1 MSNFSKG
8 SEWRKW
14 DLHVHTPLSIE
25 HQYGQVNNETWEKY
39 ISDLERLPVEFAVLG
54 INDYIFLD
62 GYKKVIEFKK
72 AGRLKNIERIFP
84 VIELRIDKFGSVDDK
99 AWKRVNLHIIF
110 SDEIDADIIE
120 SQFLNAI
127 QVDYKLSPID
137 IDAEINVDFRGV
149 INRESL
155 KDLGH
160 KIKES
165 SSIEINGSDLKVG
178 FSNFTHSYE
187 QVKKVLESHYFK
199 NKYLK
204 AIGKTEWDTMR
215 WTGII
220 GDKKTVINDADF
232 IFISTENNISYDKSR
247 EQLKKQKVNNLL
259 LDCSDAHS
267 YSNSQNK
274 DRIGNSLTWIKAD
287 PTFRGLQQVKQ
298 DFEERVFIGERPPIL
313 DKVHQNKTK
322 YIKSL
327 DIKSINNY
335 NQNKG
340 IWFSNFNTLE
350 FNKELIAI
358 IGNKGNGKSA
368 ISDIIGLLSN
378 SSNQQHF
385 SFLNKNK
392 FLKNKVAENFEATLS
407 FESGDNLTKNLNDT
421 IDVTTVERVRY
432 IPQNYFEKLCND
444 LEGEGFEK
452 SLQEVV
458 FTHLLEEEK
467 LGKNSFEEL
476 IKYTTHSI
484 KSDIDLLIPKLNE
497 INNSII
503 KLENKN
509 NKKYEKTVKE
519 KFDLKWQEYI
529 QHKNDKPKKVL
540 KPDFEVGSEH
550 EKKFKLIEDLK
561 KQLNI
566 KEVEQKSISEQITNN
581 MKASSELKILRS
593 DFERIDNFIKSSL
606 ETSDNIIKKYEL
618 DLAKIFNYQIDFK
631 LIDSKIEELNEVNS
645 KIAIKLYDKDKNI
658 GLGVDIQSLNKE
670 IGNIEN
676 ELSSVQ
682 KEYQNYLSN
691 LKDWQEK
698 RNLLIGN
705 ESTNNSIK
713 GLVSEC
719 KYLNNQLSIDLEELR
734 NNRFKIVE
742 EIYTKKSKIIE
753 IYIKLKE
760 SIDNTLQEYEELLE
774 NYSISINA
782 TFRLDNFENNFFNF
796 ISQNKIGS
804 FYGKDDGKQKL
815 KEILEDKNL
824 NQFDELKLIL
834 QDIIFHLEKDC
845 RKIEDEKMIISEQLK
860 NYDEFY
866 KYLFSL
872 DYIVPNYELML
883 DGKTLNELSPG
894 EKGALLLVFYLM
906 LDKED
911 IPLIIDQPEDNLDN
925 QSVVKIVVEFMKR
938 AKKRRQIFM
947 VTHNPNLAVVAD
959 AEQIIYVNINKQNNN
974 EFTFSSG
981 SIENPEINKCIV
993 DILEGTLP
1001 AFGKRKDKYM
1011 I

>member
-1 MSNFSKG
+1 MNNFSKG

-14 DLHVHTPLSIE
+14 DLHVHTPYSIDE
-25 HQYGQVNNETWEKY
+25 NYKKGKETDVWERY
-39 ISDLERLPVEFAVLG
+39 ISELERISEEKGIRVLG
-54 INDYIFLD
+54 INDYWFLD
-62 GYKKVIEFKK
+62 GYKKVIEYKNL
-72 AGRLKNIERIFP
+72 GRLSNIELILP
-84 VIELRIDKFGSVDDK
+84 IIELRLRDYVGNNSLNKINYHIVFSNELSIEEIENEFIKRIEITEYDNRSLSFSNLESFGDRIKNSTPIEKQTKDSNLKIGFNNFTIALDKINSLLSKKLFENKFLRIIGQTEWSDFRWDGSPADK
-99 AWKRVNLHIIF
+99 KSLIN
-110 SDEIDADIIE
+110 
-120 SQFLNAI
+120 
-127 QVDYKLSPID
+127 
-137 IDAEINVDFRGV
+137 NVDF
-149 INRESL
+149 IFSASPTIENALKSRESL
-155 KDLGH
+155 K
-160 KIKES
+160 
-165 SSIEINGSDLKVG
+165 
-178 FSNFTHSYE
+178 E
-187 QVKKVLESHYFK
+187 QGV
-199 NKYLK
+199 N
-204 AIGKTEWDTMR
+204 
-215 WTGII
+215 
-220 GDKKTVINDADF
+220 DK
-232 IFISTENNISYDKSR
+232 
-247 EQLKKQKVNNLL
+247 LL
-259 LDCSDAHS
+259 HCSDAHEFYETKYTS
-267 YSNSQNK
+267 KVLGYCY
-274 DRIGNSLTWIKAD
+274 TWIKAD

-407 FESGDNLTKNLNDT
+407 FESGDNLSKNLNDT

-458 FTHLLEEEK
+458 FTHLVEEEK

-529 QHKNDKPKKVL
+529 QHIKDKPKKVL

-566 KEVEQKSISEQITNN
+566 KEVEQKSISEQIANN
-581 MKASSELKILRS
+581 MKVISELKILRS

-618 DLAKIFNYQIDFK
+618 DLEKIFNYQIDFR

-658 GLGVDIQSLNKE
+658 GLGVDIQILNQE
-670 IGNIEN
+670 IKNIEN

-705 ESTNNSIK
+705 ESINNSIK

-734 NNRFKIVE
+734 DDRFKIVE

-760 SIDNTLQEYEELLE
+760 SIDNTLKEYKELLE

-782 TFRLDNFENNFFNF
+782 TFRLDNFENNFFNL
-796 ISQNKIGS
+796 ISQNKMGS

-824 NQFDELKLIL
+824 NQFDELRLIL
-834 QDIIFHLEKDC
+834 QNIIFHLEKDC
-845 RKIEDEKMIISEQLK
+845 RKVEDEKMIISEQLK

-974 EFTFSSG
+974 EFTYKSG
-981 SIENPEINKCIV
+981 SIENLEINGCIV

>member
-1 MSNFSKG
+1 MSSFSKG

-14 DLHVHTPLSIE
+14 DLHVHTPYSIDE
-25 HQYGQVNNETWEKY
+25 NYKKGKETDVWERY
-39 ISDLERLPVEFAVLG
+39 ISELERISEEKGIRVLG
-54 INDYIFLD
+54 INDYWFLD
-62 GYKKVIEFKK
+62 GYKKVIEYKNL
-72 AGRLKNIERIFP
+72 GRLSNIELILP
-84 VIELRIDKFGSVDDK
+84 IIELRLRDYVGNNSLNKINYHIVFSNELSIEEIENEFIKRIEITEYDNRSLSFSNLESFGDRIKNSTPIEKQTKDSNLKIGFNNFTIALDKINSLLSKKLFENKFLRIIGQTEWSDFRWDGSPADK
-99 AWKRVNLHIIF
+99 KSLVN
-110 SDEIDADIIE
+110 
-120 SQFLNAI
+120 
-127 QVDYKLSPID
+127 
-137 IDAEINVDFRGV
+137 NVDF
-149 INRESL
+149 IFSASPTIENALKSRESL
-155 KDLGH
+155 K
-160 KIKES
+160 
-165 SSIEINGSDLKVG
+165 
-178 FSNFTHSYE
+178 E
-187 QVKKVLESHYFK
+187 QGV
-199 NKYLK
+199 N
-204 AIGKTEWDTMR
+204 
-215 WTGII
+215 
-220 GDKKTVINDADF
+220 DK
-232 IFISTENNISYDKSR
+232 
-247 EQLKKQKVNNLL
+247 LL
-259 LDCSDAHS
+259 HCSDAHEFYETKYTS
-267 YSNSQNK
+267 KVLGYCY
-274 DRIGNSLTWIKAD
+274 TWIKAD
-287 PTFRGLQQVKQ
+287 LTFRGLQQVKQ

-509 NKKYEKTVKE
+509 NKKHEKTVKE

-529 QHKNDKPKKVL
+529 QHIKDKPKKVL

-593 DFERIDNFIKSSL
+593 DFERIDNFMKSSL
-606 ETSDNIIKKYEL
+606 ETSDYIIKKYEL
-618 DLAKIFNYQIDFK
+618 DLAKIFNYQINFK

-705 ESTNNSIK
+705 ESINNSIK
-713 GLVSEC
+713 GLISEC
-719 KYLNNQLSIDLEELR
+719 KYLNNQLAIDLEELR
-734 NNRFKIVE
+734 DDRFKIVE

-760 SIDNTLQEYEELLE
+760 SIDNTLKEYEKLLE

-782 TFRLDNFENNFFNF
+782 SFRLDNFENNFFNL
-796 ISQNKIGS
+796 ISQNKMGS

-845 RKIEDEKMIISEQLK
+845 RKVEDEKMIISEQLK

>member
-1 MSNFSKG
+1 MKPNF
-8 SEWRKW
+8 
-14 DLHVHTPLSIE
+14 
-25 HQYGQVNNETWEKY
+25 
-39 ISDLERLPVEFAVLG
+39 
-54 INDYIFLD
+54 
-62 GYKKVIEFKK
+62 
-72 AGRLKNIERIFP
+72 
-84 VIELRIDKFGSVDDK
+84 
-99 AWKRVNLHIIF
+99 
-110 SDEIDADIIE
+110 
-120 SQFLNAI
+120 
-127 QVDYKLSPID
+127 
-137 IDAEINVDFRGV
+137 
-149 INRESL
+149 
-155 KDLGH
+155 
-160 KIKES
+160 
-165 SSIEINGSDLKVG
+165 
-178 FSNFTHSYE
+178 
-187 QVKKVLESHYFK
+187 
-199 NKYLK
+199 
-204 AIGKTEWDTMR
+204 
-215 WTGII
+215 
-220 GDKKTVINDADF
+220 
-232 IFISTENNISYDKSR
+232 
-247 EQLKKQKVNNLL
+247 
-259 LDCSDAHS
+259 
-267 YSNSQNK
+267 
-274 DRIGNSLTWIKAD
+274 
-287 PTFRGLQQVKQ
+287 
-298 DFEERVFIGERPPIL
+298 
-313 DKVHQNKTK
+313 
-322 YIKSL
+322 
-327 DIKSINNY
+327 
-335 NQNKG
+335 
-340 IWFSNFNTLE
+340 
-350 FNKELIAI
+350 
-358 IGNKGNGKSA
+358 
-368 ISDIIGLLSN
+368 
-378 SSNQQHF
+378 
-385 SFLNKNK
+385 
-392 FLKNKVAENFEATLS
+392 
-407 FESGDNLTKNLNDT
+407 
-421 IDVTTVERVRY
+421 
-432 IPQNYFEKLCND
+432 
-444 LEGEGFEK
+444 
-452 SLQEVV
+452 
-458 FTHLLEEEK
+458 
-467 LGKNSFEEL
+467 
-476 IKYTTHSI
+476 
-484 KSDIDLLIPKLNE
+484 
-497 INNSII
+497 
-503 KLENKN
+503 
-509 NKKYEKTVKE
+509 
-519 KFDLKWQEYI
+519 
-529 QHKNDKPKKVL
+529 KP
-540 KPDFEVGSEH
+540 GSEH

-561 KQLNI
+561 QQLNI

-618 DLAKIFNYQIDFK
+618 DLEKIFNYQIDFK

-670 IGNIEN
+670 IRNIEN

-734 NNRFKIVE
+734 HDRFKIVE

-760 SIDNTLQEYEELLE
+760 SIDNTLKEYEELLE

-782 TFRLDNFENNFFNF
+782 TFRLDNFENNFFNL
-796 ISQNKIGS
+796 ISQNKMGS